1 MKLEAALDKY
11 LPSTNREPKALHRAM
26 RYSVF
31 SGGKRIRPVILLE
44 AAKTCGGKIK
54 DAMPFACAVEFIHTY
69 SLIHDDLPAMDDD
82 DYRRGKLSCHKMFG
96 EAVAILAGDGLLT
109 LAFQVI
115 AGYPDPAIAVKAAKE
130 LANAAGT
137 LGMAG
142 GQALD
147 LQSPRGRKSGKFF
160 AEINLL
166 KTGKLFEV
174 SAGLGAIS
182 ARAGAKKTL
191 AIRRYAGSLGQA
203 FQIADDIAD
212 GAYRSGS
219 GAAAGLK
226 RAKEDVLKLITG
238 ANEEL
243 GIFGKRASR
252 LKKIADG
259 VYPAAQHCA
268 LKSAHRW
275 GGMSHQKKGTPG
287 FGPGGLHGKIA

>member
-1 MKLEAALDKY
+1 MILEKTLDKY
-11 LPSTNREPKALHRAM
+11 LPPAGCEPKALHRAM

-44 AAKTCGGKIK
+44 AAEACGGKIK

-69 SLIHDDLPAMDDD
+69 SLIHDDLPAMDND
-82 DYRRGKLSCHKMFG
+82 DYRRGKPSCHKAFG

-109 LAFQVI
+109 LAFHVI
-115 AGYPDPAIAVKAAKE
+115 AGYPDPAVAVKAAKE

-147 LQSPRGRKSGKFF
+147 LQPCRGRRAGKFLT
-160 AEINLL
+160 ELNRL

-174 SAGLGAIS
+174 SGKLGAIS
-182 ARAGAKKTL
+182 ARADAKKTA
-191 AIRRYAGSLGQA
+191 AICKYAESLGQA

-212 GAYRSGS
+212 GAYSSGS
-219 GAAAGLK
+219 GAAARLK
-226 RAKEDVLKLITG
+226 RARKDVLRLITK
-238 ANEEL
+238 ANEGL
-243 GIFGKRASR
+243 GVFGKRASR

-259 VYPAAQHCA
+259 VY
-268 LKSAHRW
+268 
-275 GGMSHQKKGTPG
+275 
-287 FGPGGLHGKIA
+287 GKIA